1 MASAINALD
10 DIHGGARQH
19 GDLRQDAAVAREPA
33 DSGSVITGGGVTLC
47 IDTMLHLT
55 ALRYGSHAADEV
67 ARIMEYG
74 AARAANAARL
84 PQFA

>member
-33 DSGSVITGGGVTLC
+33 DSGSVMTGGGVTLYTSTPRC
-47 IDTMLHLT
+47 T
-55 ALRYGSHAADEV
+55 
-67 ARIMEYG
+67 
-74 AARAANAARL
+74 
-84 PQFA
+84 